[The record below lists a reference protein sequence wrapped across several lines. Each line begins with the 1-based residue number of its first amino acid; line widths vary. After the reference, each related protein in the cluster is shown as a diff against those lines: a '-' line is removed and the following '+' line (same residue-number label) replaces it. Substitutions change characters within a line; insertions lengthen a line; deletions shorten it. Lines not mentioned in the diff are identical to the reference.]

1 MECWRKKPV
10 FAKDLHGPLM
20 IERLYVHNFRC
31 LENFEFKP
39 GGSASVLLIGRNG
52 SGKSTVARALQLFQR
67 IGRGVNRVGKLV
79 LPSEFTQAR
88 SDTPMRFEL
97 DVVLDGKRFQYGLAL
112 ELPVRFRELRVL
124 HEALKVD
131 GAQVFSRHQADVL
144 LDRSADPKPMVAFP
158 VDWHLVALPVIH
170 DPALADP
177 LNSFRL
183 WLARMAILS
192 PVPRLMQGNAS
203 GETLEPAEDGSNFAD
218 WMAGLLAQYPAA
230 YSDISTHLQQVM
242 PDLAQ
247 FRNLPA
253 GRDAKA
259 LVVEF
264 ASDGGKFAL
273 PFDELSDGEKCFF
286 LCAVVLAANKAYG
299 PLLTFW
305 DEPDNFLSM
314 AEVGHFVM
322 ALRRA
327 FHSGGQLMVASHNPE
342 TIRTFSDENTW
353 LLDRKS
359 HLEPTVIRPL
369 TELQHDGD
377 LVQAILAGDLQA

>member
-1 MECWRKKPV
+1 M
-10 FAKDLHGPLM
+10 LQ
-20 IERLYVHNFRC
+20 RLYVHNFRC

-39 GGSASVLLIGRNG
+39 GGERSVLLIGRNG
-52 SGKSTVARALQLFQR
+52 AGKSTVARVLQLLQR
-67 IGRGVNRVGKLV
+67 IGRGVNRVGHLV
-79 LPSEFTQAR
+79 QPSEFTQGR

-97 DVVLDGKRFQYGLAL
+97 EVALDGHHFQYQLAL
-112 ELPVRFRELRVL
+112 ELPARFRELRVSAESL
-124 HEALKVD
+124 SVD
-131 GAQVFSRHQADVL
+131 GGLVFERLESEVTLQRGVG
-144 LDRSADPKPMVAFP
+144 PKPEVVFP
-158 VDWHLVALPVIH
+158 VDWHLVALPVIQ
-170 DPALADP
+170 DPMLADP
-177 LNSFRL
+177 LNAFRQ
-183 WLARMAILS
+183 WLERMVILS
-192 PVPRLMQGNAS
+192 PVPRLMRGNAS
-203 GETLEPAEDGSNFAD
+203 EETLAPADDGSNFAD

-230 YSDISTHLQQVM
+230 YADISAHLQQVM
-242 PDLAQ
+242 PDLGQ

-264 ASDGGKFAL
+264 KSGKGKFEL

-299 PLLTFW
+299 PLLVFW

-327 FHSGGQLMVASHNPE
+327 FQSLGQVLVTSHNAE
-342 TIRTFSDENTW
+342 TIRSFSDENTW

-359 HLEPTVIRPL
+359 HLEPTVSRPL
-369 TELQHDGD
+369 AELQREGD
-377 LVQAILAGDLQA
+377 LVQAILSRELEA